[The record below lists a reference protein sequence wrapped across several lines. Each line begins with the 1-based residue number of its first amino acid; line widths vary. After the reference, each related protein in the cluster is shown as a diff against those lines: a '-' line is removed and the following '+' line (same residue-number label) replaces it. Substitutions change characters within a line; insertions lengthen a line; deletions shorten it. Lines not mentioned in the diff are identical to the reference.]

1 MLKDFLNLF
10 KSSKKLQLLSS
21 EFSDTEKIARSV
33 FSPVNVNKSDE
44 LRTNVYKSPAEMD
57 EVSVNR
63 LDYTNADNLKNLS
76 KKIEN
81 PSSKRNYFGFA
92 ILNVLE
98 IKECEAN
105 VVYSPIIEPVE
116 NVNVCHSDIK
126 VGYVKERGK
135 EFPAEINY
143 KISQLIKK
151 SRFYKDPAPHDIKWG
166 GSDLE

>member
-1 MLKDFLNLF
+1 MLILQEQMLNFLIIKILISQMLKDFLNLF

-76 KKIEN
+76 KKNRESIE
-81 PSSKRNYFGFA
+81 
-92 ILNVLE
+92 
-98 IKECEAN
+98 
-105 VVYSPIIEPVE
+105 
-116 NVNVCHSDIK
+116 
-126 VGYVKERGK
+126 
-135 EFPAEINY
+135 
-143 KISQLIKK
+143 
-151 SRFYKDPAPHDIKWG
+151 
-166 GSDLE
+166 

>member
-81 PSSKRNYFGFA
+81 PSSKRKLFRICN
-92 ILNVLE
+92 
-98 IKECEAN
+98 IKCFRN
-105 VVYSPIIEPVE
+105 
-116 NVNVCHSDIK
+116 
-126 VGYVKERGK
+126 
-135 EFPAEINY
+135 
-143 KISQLIKK
+143 
-151 SRFYKDPAPHDIKWG
+151 
-166 GSDLE
+166 